1 MDEPQVSVIG
11 RKEDAA
17 ILAQVVPAAV
27 ADYKERSGK
36 AVEVKID
43 QGRFL
48 PAGPTP
54 GAHDS
59 WYLLILMDSA
69 GGVVLTALEGRIISS
84 NTLDARLK
92 LAFEGVLPEIR
103 ATLFPNSLGTISG
116 H

>member
-1 MDEPQVSVIG
+1 MDEAQVSVIG

-36 AVEVKID
+36 EVKVTID
-43 QGRFL
+43 GGRFL
-48 PAGPTP
+48 PPGPTP
-54 GAHDS
+54 GAQDS
-59 WYLLILMDSA
+59 WYSSFLLTSA